1 MAAYREHITVSGML
15 GAGVGLASTFAFGF
29 TPVQGMLAGW
39 LTAIGGILPDLD
51 SDSGRPV
58 REMFGLTASVLPLL
72 LLGRVLRWTGMPGDP
87 ETIMVLF
94 LGMYLTIKYGLA
106 AVVARVSVHR
116 GMFHSVPALLIAAE
130 SVYLAYPSPL
140 ARVKLLMAGGIA
152 VGFFSH
158 LLLDEMYSV
167 QWSGVRVT
175 LKKSAG
181 SALKLF
187 GQGFAGNA
195 MAYMLLACLTM
206 LTLTESGI
214 IAPPLRTSSP
224 FRASESNEP
233 ASSDAAEPTTIVGE
247 EAPLTVDLPPVPLPG
262 TPQPAAAIETAT
274 EPTDDS
280 GVLR

>member
-72 LLGRVLRWTGMPGDP
+72 LLGRVLHWTGLPGDP

-94 LGMYLTIKYGLA
+94 LAMYLIIKYGLA
-106 AVVARVSVHR
+106 AIVARVSVHR

-130 SVYLAYPSPL
+130 SVYLAYPSQQL
-140 ARVKLLMAGGIA
+140 RVKLLMAGGIA

-181 SALKLF
+181 SALKMF

-195 MAYMLLACLTM
+195 VAYMLLVCLTM
-206 LTLTESGI
+206 MTLTDAGI
-214 IAPPLRTSSP
+214 IAPPVRSP
-224 FRASESNEP
+224 YRASDSP
-233 ASSDAAEPTTIVGE
+233 SPDSPAAEPTIIVGE
-247 EAPLTVDLPPVPLPG
+247 AAPLTVELPPAAPPG
-262 TPQPAAAIETAT
+262 TPLTPQPTAVIEAAE
-274 EPTDDS
+274 EPAGDS